1 MQQKGANKML
11 TLTRKPGER
20 IVIADNIV
28 VTVAGVKGDSVRIT
42 IDAPKEIKI
51 FRGEIYDAIV
61 AENKEAAMPSSL
73 PDLSLLTSNMKRD
86 KNT

>member
-1 MQQKGANKML
+1 ML
-11 TLTRKPGER
+11 ALTRKPGER

-28 VTVAGVKGDSVRIT
+28 VTVAGVKGDNVRLT

-61 AENKEAAMPSSL
+61 AENQEAAIPGKL
-73 PDLSLLTSNMKRD
+73 PDLSMLISDLAKD
-86 KNT
+86 KDKKDKD